1 MKDHNEIS
9 EIFPKLESHSI
20 LHPDTD
26 SGNLVT
32 NFLIQSPI
40 KRKKRIKEKET
51 NKTKLNKAKTLMLI
65 LW

>member
-1 MKDHNEIS
+1 MKDHDEIS

-32 NFLIQSPI
+32 NFLIQSPL
-40 KRKKRIKEKET
+40 KEKRE
-51 NKTKLNKAKTLMLI
+51 
-65 LW
+65 